1 MSDLSDPHV
10 LLEDLSTHLAL
21 PHNRF
26 SSMIDQL
33 TTRFG
38 EIVSWVWV
46 ALLTVIVINVVMRYL
61 FAEGRIEFE
70 EIQWHLYSIGFLVGL
85 SYAYAADAHIRVD
98 VLRESMQPKTQ
109 AWIELYGIV
118 ILLLPFTAMIL
129 VYAVPFIVYAFE
141 TGEVSE
147 APGGLPYRWIIGSD
161 RHHSSFRR
169 HAHRSTLGACRFYTG
184 AKSWCRRMVHALP
197 W

>member
-10 LLEDLSTHLAL
+10 RLEDLSTHLAL

-26 SSMIDQL
+26 SSMIDRL

-46 ALLTVIVINVVMRYL
+46 VLLTVIVINVVMRYL

-118 ILLLPFTAMIL
+118 ILLLPFTVMIL
-129 VYAVPFIVYAFE
+129 VYAVPFILYAFE
-141 TGEVSE
+141 TGEVESAGE
-147 APGGLPYRWIIGSD
+147 LSD
-161 RHHSSFRR
+161 SLAARR
-169 HAHRSTLGACRFYTG
+169 HSVF
-184 AKSWCRRMVHALP
+184 
-197 W
+197 